1 VDTATSGRED
11 RVMRFPTLLGLLAG
25 LTAAPEERSLA
36 GEPHAV
42 LGHELE
48 RQPGGLLGN
57 DPERQPVGLLGADL
71 ERQPMG
77 LLGADLGRL
86 PFGLLVDDLERQPF
100 GLLDNGSFD
109 LPGREGRVP
118 YWVGHGAEVD
128 GSGVLRLAA
137 GGRLRQPVAAW
148 APETSRTVVR
158 GRVVAGE
165 ARVVVLD
172 GTGRRLERAVSGSF
186 TWEVGREAAEAGAA
200 LVPRLELVLEA
211 DAPAG
216 LDDLEVAVFL
226 PAPSKDQLRDLVQG
240 ELGAILDWWK
250 DRGADR
256 QGPLETRFAASLW
269 DVITGE
275 PLIPLPGWYS
285 AYADL
290 LLRAAVHDETRRA
303 HAEGLLDDI
312 LTLAT
317 HPETGLPRKVSC
329 ITDQP
334 LDAVAVEVWLQLQFL
349 VELCE
354 GRYHARGDQRERA
367 RALLD
372 RAMAVVLARAP
383 QPSGALSARFLPT
396 GEPVPGAS
404 QLRSLDVAAAIAR
417 WVRLTGTP
425 QPAARAALGDALRE
439 FLWDHAWMGEWDSID
454 PGFDDS
460 FGHFGRRGLDLWRA
474 FPEDPSMAR
483 LTRTGVE
490 YYLPRWRDALR
501 LGGNVAADQTRCWDI
516 LARVAR
522 QEPALLPQVAPL
534 LGEAARVHFKG
545 EQLGDGSWSD
555 VTVNGFDPRGQ
566 LQVGDTGGVP
576 QNALYGLALLHEA
589 DLAEAGGLA
598 LAEVR
603 ALFTTVLLSTRA
615 RDRRP
620 YGYLWGREEL
630 PAGNRSGASLLV
642 GVGLIEMLDRLAD

>member
-1 VDTATSGRED
+1 
-11 RVMRFPTLLGLLAG
+11 
-25 LTAAPEERSLA
+25 
-36 GEPHAV
+36 
-42 LGHELE
+42 
-48 RQPGGLLGN
+48 
-57 DPERQPVGLLGADL
+57 
-71 ERQPMG
+71 
-77 LLGADLGRL
+77 
-86 PFGLLVDDLERQPF
+86 
-100 GLLDNGSFD
+100 
-109 LPGREGRVP
+109 
-118 YWVGHGAEVD
+118 
-128 GSGVLRLAA
+128 
-137 GGRLRQPVAAW
+137 
-148 APETSRTVVR
+148 
-158 GRVVAGE
+158 
-165 ARVVVLD
+165 
-172 GTGRRLERAVSGSF
+172 
-186 TWEVGREAAEAGAA
+186 
-200 LVPRLELVLEA
+200 
-211 DAPAG
+211 
-216 LDDLEVAVFL
+216 
-226 PAPSKDQLRDLVQG
+226 
-240 ELGAILDWWK
+240 
-250 DRGADR
+250 
-256 QGPLETRFAASLW
+256 
-269 DVITGE
+269 
-275 PLIPLPGWYS
+275 
-285 AYADL
+285 
-290 LLRAAVHDETRRA
+290 
-303 HAEGLLDDI
+303 
-312 LTLAT
+312 
-317 HPETGLPRKVSC
+317 
-329 ITDQP
+329 
-334 LDAVAVEVWLQLQFL
+334 
-349 VELCE
+349 
-354 GRYHARGDQRERA
+354 
-367 RALLD
+367 
-372 RAMAVVLARAP
+372 
-383 QPSGALSARFLPT
+383 
-396 GEPVPGAS
+396 
-404 QLRSLDVAAAIAR
+404 
-417 WVRLTGTP
+417 
-425 QPAARAALGDALRE
+425 
-439 FLWDHAWMGEWDSID
+439 MGEWDSID

>member
-1 VDTATSGRED
+1 MHLSA
-11 RVMRFPTLLGLLAG
+11 LLGLVVGLAVATEG
-25 LTAAPEERSLA
+25 RGLA
-36 GEPHAV
+36 GETQV
-42 LGHELE
+42 LLE
-48 RQPGGLLGN
+48 GDNSRKPEGLLEG
-57 DPERQPVGLLGADL
+57 DIPRK
-71 ERQPMG
+71 
-77 LLGADLGRL
+77 
-86 PFGLLVDDLERQPF
+86 PF

-109 LPGREGRVP
+109 LPTREGRVP
-118 YWVGHGAEVD
+118 YWVGSGAEVD
-128 GSGVLRLAA
+128 GDGVLRLAG

-148 APETSRTVVR
+148 APQASRTVVR
-158 GRVVAGE
+158 GRVVEGE

-172 GTGRRLERAVSGSF
+172 GAGRRLEREVSGSF
-186 TWEVGREAAEAGAA
+186 TWEVGEEAAQAGAP

-216 LDDLEVAVFL
+216 LDDLEVIVLL
-226 PAPSKDQLRDLVQG
+226 PAPSEEQLRGLVQE

-250 DRGADR
+250 ELGADR
-256 QGPLETRFAASLW
+256 EGPLETRFAAGLW
-269 DVITGE
+269 DVLTGE
-275 PLIPLPGWYS
+275 RLMPLPGWYS

-290 LLRAAVHDETRRA
+290 VLRAAVHDAARRT
-303 HAEGLLDDI
+303 HAEGLLDDL

-317 HPETGLPRKVSC
+317 HPDTGLPRKVSC
-329 ITDQP
+329 ITDEP

-354 GRYHARGDQRERA
+354 GRYHARAEQRERA

-372 RAMAVVLARAP
+372 RAMGVVLARAP
-383 QPSGALSARFLPT
+383 QPSGALAARFLPT

-417 WVRLTGTP
+417 WVRLTGAP
-425 QPAARAALGDALRE
+425 QPEARAVLGDALRE

-460 FGHFGRRGLDLWRA
+460 FGHFGRRGLDLWQA
-474 FPEDPSMAR
+474 FPDDPSMAR
-483 LTRTGVE
+483 LTRTGVD

-522 QEPALLPQVAPL
+522 LEPELLPEVAPL

-589 DLAEAGGLA
+589 DLEEAGGLA
-598 LAEVR
+598 LEEVR

-620 YGYLWGREEL
+620 HGYLWGREEL
-630 PAGNRSGASLLV
+630 PTANRSGASLLV